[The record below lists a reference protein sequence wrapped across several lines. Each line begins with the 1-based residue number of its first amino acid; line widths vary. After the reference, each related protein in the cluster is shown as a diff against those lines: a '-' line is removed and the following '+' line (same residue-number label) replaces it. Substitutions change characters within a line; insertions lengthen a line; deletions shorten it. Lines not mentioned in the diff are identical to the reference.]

1 MHTQCFYILWHGR
14 KNNNLSGWPEPNHI
28 AHWHVPMFPHRTA
41 AEINEQHAVLR
52 LGEKEKSSERT
63 KCGILDGESG
73 L

>member
-1 MHTQCFYILWHGR
+1 
-14 KNNNLSGWPEPNHI
+14 
-28 AHWHVPMFPHRTA
+28 MFPHRTA

-63 KCGILDGESG
+63 KCGILDGEPG